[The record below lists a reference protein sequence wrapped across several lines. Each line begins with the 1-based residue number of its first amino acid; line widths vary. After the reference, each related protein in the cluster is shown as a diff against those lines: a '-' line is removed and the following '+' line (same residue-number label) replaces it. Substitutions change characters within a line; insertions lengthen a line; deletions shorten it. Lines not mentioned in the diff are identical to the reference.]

1 MAVTLRLARHG
12 KKNRPYYRIVAT
24 EKTNRRDG
32 KFIEIVGTYNTM
44 TEPATVKLYEDKIKR
59 WVGHG
64 AQLTGVVRTL
74 IKKNIP
80 GLIEAREEHKTKKV
94 QDARRKRKA
103 RAKTAAAKK

>member
-12 KKNRPYYRIVAT
+12 QKNRPFYRIVAT

-44 TEPATVKLYEDKIKR
+44 TEPAAVKLYEEKIKK
-59 WVGHG
+59 WVGNG
-64 AQLTGVVRTL
+64 AQLSGVVRTL

-80 GLIEAREEHKTKKV
+80 GLVEAREEHKTKKT
-94 QDARRKRKA
+94 QEARSKRKA
-103 RAKTAAAKK
+103 RAKSAAKK